1 MEIECNNKILDDLYD
16 IREGEVEKSYI
27 AKYGEPEEDK
37 KANNVEDDLI
47 NFMKKFIK
55 NEEDMQKLY
64 EKINQ
69 FELYAM
75 GQMCFWYK
83 PYYKTGFIDA
93 ISLNKQIKEEKI
105 ASNNSN
111 NEDNIYNSVDDIWD
125 YIDQQ
130 KYNNLK
136 ANNEY
141 IKASKRLAEIKEKYP
156 KVMNFYDNNKIAEF
170 TQEEMKAI
178 LEIKELYDLRNML
191 ESEEMFKIG
200 VKRGKSL

>member
-75 GQMCFWYK
+75 
-83 PYYKTGFIDA
+83 
-93 ISLNKQIKEEKI
+93 
-105 ASNNSN
+105 
-111 NEDNIYNSVDDIWD
+111 
-125 YIDQQ
+125 
-130 KYNNLK
+130 
-136 ANNEY
+136 
-141 IKASKRLAEIKEKYP
+141 EIGRAH
-156 KVMNFYDNNKIAEF
+156 V
-170 TQEEMKAI
+170 
-178 LEIKELYDLRNML
+178 
-191 ESEEMFKIG
+191 
-200 VKRGKSL
+200 